1 MQTVLWH
8 KLVMHLHWCG
18 FKTVGQ
24 INGQESVYFSVSF
37 FEINQEHGGGDGKQ
51 LPNQIMSFK
60 WSFFRAGTKWIS
72 TGANQMVGEKALL
85 DSVVS

>member
-37 FEINQEHGGGDGKQ
+37 FEINQEHGGG
-51 LPNQIMSFK
+51 
-60 WSFFRAGTKWIS
+60 
-72 TGANQMVGEKALL
+72 GETIAQP
-85 DSVVS
+85 DYEF